1 MPAAARRS
9 NVRRSNVTACARC
22 KARKQRCDQNLPACA
37 NCERAGVDCVGHDV
51 DGSLVPRS
59 YLKSLEDRVAHLEQQ
74 LDDYRRSDTRASPA
88 PATNPQPGRVEDLL
102 GQASFV
108 SIYPSTFPSPRY
120 MGPGSG
126 LPLLRLLLQDI
137 QSTTSFGSASTVHP
151 IPSSIL
157 DQLPH
162 EIAAFLPAQDVS
174 RQLIDAYFEHC
185 GFFSPILYRAEVLRM
200 LEASDESS
208 VEERYTLFMVLA
220 VAIQLLNR
228 TDSSLP
234 AQRADAYFSAAL
246 RLLLDHPAVL
256 LAGDLR
262 HLEDLL
268 LLVQYTCFSSSLT
281 GAWHVIGLATRLAV
295 DLGLHDHADHLPLDP
310 LTLDRRKRLFWA
322 TYTFE
327 RNLCA
332 VLGRPVSI
340 PDESIFVSLPSDAD
354 DEFITATVRSE
365 EY

>member
-137 QSTTSFGSASTVHP
+137 QSTTSFGSASTPKTYH
-151 IPSSIL
+151 
-157 DQLPH
+157 
-162 EIAAFLPAQDVS
+162 
-174 RQLIDAYFEHC
+174 
-185 GFFSPILYRAEVLRM
+185 
-200 LEASDESS
+200 AS
-208 VEERYTLFMVLA
+208 
-220 VAIQLLNR
+220 
-228 TDSSLP
+228 
-234 AQRADAYFSAAL
+234 
-246 RLLLDHPAVL
+246 
-256 LAGDLR
+256 
-262 HLEDLL
+262 
-268 LLVQYTCFSSSLT
+268 
-281 GAWHVIGLATRLAV
+281 
-295 DLGLHDHADHLPLDP
+295 
-310 LTLDRRKRLFWA
+310 
-322 TYTFE
+322 
-327 RNLCA
+327 
-332 VLGRPVSI
+332 
-340 PDESIFVSLPSDAD
+340 
-354 DEFITATVRSE
+354 
-365 EY
+365 